1 MSRQWFPTLCALIVL
16 SAAVG
21 CGDSGNAVVEDTRSP
36 AEIEQQM
43 KDYDKQME
51 QSTKSNTNS

>member
-1 MSRQWFPTLCALIVL
+1 MSRQLYPALFAFIL
-16 SAAVG
+16 FSAAVG
-21 CGDSGNAVVEDTRSP
+21 CGSSENAVVEDTRSP
-36 AEIEQQM
+36 AEVEQQM

>member
-1 MSRQWFPTLCALIVL
+1 MSQQSLPTLCALILL
-16 SAAVG
+16 SAVVG

>member
-1 MSRQWFPTLCALIVL
+1 MSQQWFPTFCALILL
-16 SAAVG
+16 SAVVG

-36 AEIEQQM
+36 TEIEQQM
-43 KDYDKQME
+43 KDYDEQME